1 MRVVRASPLTIT
13 LVSNCVYRID
23 GYNIHSS
30 VLDAERSEA
39 DRTLE
44 ADVRS
49 IALSPRSPEDAGEQD
64 RRRFFGIS
72 PNSRQSRALASSSY
86 LQGRDTSKMSFE
98 HFIGIDVAK
107 AKFDVALGVDKQV
120 VQFTNDLDG
129 FEKLSNTLPKPG
141 TCLVVVEATGGY
153 EKALAVHLTQ
163 EGHVVSVVNPRQ
175 VRDFAKAMN
184 ILAKTDKIDARV
196 IAKFGQLVRPRA
208 ISITNEKQDELDQ
221 LVTRRRQLVA
231 ARTAEKNRQGLAK
244 SKVVFKSIQRSLDA
258 LNRDIRK
265 MDDEI
270 AKLIES
276 DDDWRSR
283 FEILRSTPGVG
294 EVVAKTLIAELPE
307 LGNLNRSQ
315 ISALV
320 GVVPFNRDSGTI
332 RGARSIIG
340 GRTSVRS
347 ALYMAALSARQH
359 NPAIRKF
366 AERLQAQSKPSKV
379 ILVACM
385 RKLLITLNALLRSK
399 TKWENLVQAT

>member
-1 MRVVRASPLTIT
+1 MPPLTPT
-13 LVSNCVYRID
+13 LVSNCLDKVVVDNR
-23 GYNIHSS
+23 HSS
-30 VLDAERSEA
+30 VLAAERSEA
-39 DRTLE
+39 ASTLE

-49 IALSPRSPEDAGEQD
+49 MTLSPRVPEDAGEQD

-72 PNSRQSRALASSSY
+72 PNSRQSRTKLSSSY

-98 HFIGIDVAK
+98 IFVGIDVAK
-107 AKFDVALGVDKQV
+107 AKFDVAPGVDKQV
-120 VQFTNDLDG
+120 VQFSNDPNG
-129 FEKLSNTLPKPG
+129 FEKLTSLLPMPG
-141 TCLVVVEATGGY
+141 TCLIVVEATGGY
-153 EKALAVHLTQ
+153 EKALAIYLVQ
-163 EGHVVSVVNPRQ
+163 QGHVVSVVNPRQ

-184 ILAKTDKIDARV
+184 ILAKTDKIDAKV

-231 ARTAEKNRQGLAK
+231 ARTAEKNRQGQTK

-258 LNRDIRK
+258 LNKDIRT

-283 FEILRSTPGVG
+283 LEILRSTPGVG
-294 EVVAKTLIAELPE
+294 QVVAKTLIAELPE

-340 GRTSVRS
+340 GRSSVRS
-347 ALYMAALSARQH
+347 ALYMAALSAKRC
-359 NPAIRKF
+359 NPVIRSF
-366 AERLQAQSKPSKV
+366 AERLQAQSKAPKV

-385 RKLLITLNALLRSK
+385 RKLLITLNALLKSK
-399 TKWENLVQAT
+399 TKWENLAPAT